1 MASLKESE
9 HLSLP
14 FPVIEAATKKFT
26 TFIGSGGYGQVY
38 KGELSLSG
46 ELRTVVVK
54 RLSTKESKGGQGVN
68 EFLTEIQLLSR
79 YKHPNI
85 VSLLGFCH
93 QGDEKIFQQKIL
105 IYEYAEHGSLDT
117 YLRGPC
123 MFTWK
128 QRINIC
134 IDAACG
140 RDHLHNHVS
149 DNHRVIHGD
158 IKSGNILLG
167 HNWKAMI
174 ADLGLSKRGLTTE
187 NDSYIVTHPCSTYA
201 YLDPQYEITGI
212 LTKESD
218 IYSFGVVLFEVL
230 CGVVLFEVI

>member
-46 ELRTVVVK
+46 ELRTVAVK
-54 RLSTKESKGGQGVN
+54 RLSTKESKGGQGVK

-85 VSLLGFCH
+85 VSLLGFCD
-93 QGDEKIFQQKIL
+93 QGDEKIL

-123 MFTWK
+123 TFSWK

-140 RDHLHNHVS
+140 LDHLHNHVS
-149 DNHRVIHGD
+149 KYHRVIHRD

-174 ADLGLSKRGLTTE
+174 ADLGLSRIGLANE
-187 NDSYIVTHPCSTYA
+187 NVGLYECAGQSAFSSSTG
-201 YLDPQYEITGI
+201 PKI
-212 LTKESD
+212 LQRT
-218 IYSFGVVLFEVL
+218 
-230 CGVVLFEVI
+230 